1 MNDPAVLAAR
11 RAFGNLWPDQGDF
24 EFNFDSSTRQY
35 AVDAAREALKPL
47 RELHH
52 RYTVKATSCAGG
64 DCCPHQGDCPMDVD
78 VPVCWECYRFAS
90 DDVYPYFEEENL
102 QAVEWPCVTARLIYA
117 EGEL

>member
-1 MNDPAVLAAR
+1 MNDPAVEAAKR
-11 RAFGNLWPDQGDF
+11 IRKGHVYCRNDRHA
-24 EFNFDSSTRQY
+24 DSCLT
-35 AVDAAREALKPL
+35 DAAREALKPL